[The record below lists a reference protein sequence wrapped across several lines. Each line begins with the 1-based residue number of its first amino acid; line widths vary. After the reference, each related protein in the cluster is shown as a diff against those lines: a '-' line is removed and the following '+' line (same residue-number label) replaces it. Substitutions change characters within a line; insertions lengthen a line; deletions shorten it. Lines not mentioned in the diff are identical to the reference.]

1 MERLWEKRPRF
12 LEKIELG
19 KLHFITLNYVLNYIL
34 HLKLL
39 EYTLYTLNY
48 HTYYILHPN
57 INFIIKLDGK

>member
-1 MERLWEKRPRF
+1 MERLWEKRLRF

-48 HTYYILHPN
+48 ETYYILHPN